1 MHLTTHSTTHLPRFV
16 CGFFSSA
23 LALALWCSP
32 FFMPLPAQAG
42 SVEDELR
49 AKQERLNEQRQ
60 SVKNKKQEILK
71 LARFHQDKLLQT
83 QMELNR
89 TERRLDYHQS
99 VFSQTS
105 TTIGGLQHQLDLL
118 VGDTTRL
125 RAQSAVRIRGMYMG
139 ERLGLAQVLLSS
151 RDFSAFLDRVFYQQ
165 RVLKQD
171 KALLHRLQ
179 QQTVRLNQ
187 QKLALLQQRSLLN
200 NTISTIRDLQGNLS
214 SQASAEAQLKNKYY
228 GDARM
233 YGQMEDRLLAQS
245 SQISSL
251 IRRLQQEASSETEV
265 IAKSTGRLRWP
276 VMGRITSGFGYRV
289 HPIFGTRKNH
299 TGIDISRPTGTP
311 VAAADGGKVIFA
323 GWYGGYG
330 KAVVVVHGNGIATLY
345 GHLSRISVS
354 AGSVVNKGQLVGLVG
369 STGYSTGAHLH
380 FEVRVNGRPVNPMR
394 YL

>member
-1 MHLTTHSTTHLPRFV
+1 
-16 CGFFSSA
+16 
-23 LALALWCSP
+23 
-32 FFMPLPAQAG
+32 MPLPAQAG